1 MKTSTAPLNDG
12 DQPAPVRLI
21 VFAKAPRPG
30 LAKTRLIPALGAD
43 GAARL
48 AQRMLDHTLAQ
59 ALAAQLG
66 PVELCMSPAP
76 DSPEWQSI
84 ELPANVGRSDQG
96 AGDLGER
103 MARAMDRALTAG
115 QPVLL
120 MGTDGPGL
128 TAAFLQEAARK
139 LAQHDAVLLPVR
151 DGGYLLIG
159 LRAPCP
165 AIFQQMA
172 WSTAGVA
179 SETLRRLAALNL
191 SVWLGPTLHD
201 IDDPQDLT
209 LLPPDWGFSY
219 DSGINPSSNGHLLLS
234 I

>member
-1 MKTSTAPLNDG
+1 MNATSARRSEASGPADRPL
-12 DQPAPVRLI
+12 PTHLI

-30 LAKTRLIPALGAD
+30 LAKTRLIPALGAE

-48 AQRMLDHTLAQ
+48 ARRMLNHTLAQ
-59 ALAAQLG
+59 ALAAQAG

-76 DSPEWQSI
+76 GSPAWQAI
-84 ELPANVGRSDQG
+84 ELPAAVECSDQG
-96 AGDLGER
+96 EGDLGER
-103 MARAMDRALTAG
+103 MARAMGRAFDRALAAS

-128 TAAFLQEAARK
+128 TSEILQEAALQ
-139 LAQHDAVLLPVR
+139 LAQHDAVLLPAS

-179 SETLRRLAALNL
+179 AETLRRLALQNL
-191 SVWLGPTLHD
+191 SVWVGPTLDD

-209 LLPPDWGFSY
+209 LLPPDWEI
-219 DSGINPSSNGHLLLS
+219 SGVFGH
-234 I
+234 

>member
-1 MKTSTAPLNDG
+1 MTASTAPLNDG

-30 LAKTRLIPALGAD
+30 LAKTRLIPALGAE

-59 ALAAQLG
+59 ALDAQLG

-76 DSPEWQSI
+76 GSPEWQGI
-84 ELPANVGRSDQG
+84 ELPTTVGRSDQG
-96 AGDLGER
+96 EGVLGER
-103 MARAMDRALTAG
+103 MARAMDRALMAG
-115 QPVLL
+115 QPALL
-120 MGTDGPGL
+120 MGTDGPAL
-128 TAAFLQEAARK
+128 TAAILQTAARQ
-139 LAQHDAVLLPVR
+139 LSQHDAVLLPVR

-179 SETLRRLAALNL
+179 AETLRRLAASNR
-191 SVWLGPTLHD
+191 SVWVGPTLHD

-209 LLPPDWGFSY
+209 LLPPDWEI
-219 DSGINPSSNGHLLLS
+219 SGVFGH
-234 I
+234 